1 MARDDTARENESE
14 SSLLDRRSYLK
25 LAGAAAASVA
35 AAGVS
40 SNSAK
45 AASYETIEVSAGS
58 TERIEV
64 GPGETFENKLI
75 DISADGAHFRLLTQG
90 SDWTIRNV
98 GVKGTNDD
106 QDGTK
111 ATMYLRCTDGGT
123 AVAENVYMGDGSE
136 DRVGHAAV
144 SDWENSGTV
153 KIRNFHV
160 AGWAADGMY
169 MSHAGVSE
177 SHGMG
182 ETQIESSYL
191 KNNNIE
197 NCRLGTPGSY
207 IKDSVI
213 HVEGES
219 AVSSNESGQKNPR
232 GLWFK
237 EQSGMKAVNCDI
249 KVNGSAAVMASDNGS
264 GTVKDCRID
273 GDISSSVEQV
283 NVSGSPDVSAPKGVP
298 MTAEEAASGKGGT
311 SGKDRSSSGESDSTD
326 TTTGD
331 AEQGK
336 VFQLIA
342 DEDGVADE
350 YQFTVDGSVSPQ
362 TDPSA
367 NMAEESDSVEKND
380 DGTVTVSG
388 SAMGG
393 FGDSFLV
400 TGDFVSFDLNE
411 DKWTLRYDGEEVSV
425 SDLVLPNL
433 LVIDGST
440 PNSPSSY
447 EFSVSGEAN
456 KSAAHGSVNANDS
469 AKDGSIAGQV
479 YAGTDAYRFSGE
491 ITAFSLDGPANVR
504 VEDNA

>member
-1 MARDDTARENESE
+1 MARDEMARENETE

-35 AAGVS
+35 AASAS
-40 SNSAK
+40 SGSAK
-45 AASYETIEVSAGS
+45 AASYETITVSADS
-58 TERIEV
+58 RKTIRI

-75 DISADGAHFRLLTQG
+75 DISADGAHVKILTEG
-90 SDWTIRNV
+90 SDWTFRNV
-98 GVKGTNDD
+98 GIKGTNTDRSD
-106 QDGTK
+106 TK
-111 ATMYLRCTDGGT
+111 ATLYLRCTDGGT
-123 AVAENVYMGDGSE
+123 AVAENVYMGDGSA

-144 SDWENSGTV
+144 SDWDNSGTV
-153 KIRNFHV
+153 TLRNFHV

-182 ETQIESSYL
+182 ETHVENSYL

-219 AVSSNESGQKNPR
+219 AVSANESGQKNPR

-237 EQSGMKAVNCDI
+237 EQSGMEAVNCDI
-249 KVNGSAAVMASDNGS
+249 KVDGASAVVASDSGS
-264 GTVKDCRID
+264 GTLRNCRVEGNIQ
-273 GDISSSVEQV
+273 GPVEEMQVSST
-283 NVSGSPDVSAPKGVP
+283 PDVTPPKGVP
-298 MTAEEAASGKGGT
+298 MSAEEAAAGKAST
-311 SGKDRSSSGESDSTD
+311 SGSESDSTD
-326 TTTGD
+326 TPTTESESDGG
-331 AEQGK
+331 AT
-336 VFQLIA
+336 FRLLA

-350 YQFTVDGSVSPQ
+350 YQFTVDGSVTPL

-367 NMAEESDSVEKND
+367 NMAEADDAVEPND

-393 FGDSFLV
+393 FGDSFRV
-400 TGDFVSFDLNE
+400 DGEFVSFDLDE
-411 DKWTLRYDGEEVSV
+411 RKWTLRYDGSEVAV

-433 LVIDGST
+433 LVVDGSET
-440 PNSPSSY
+440 PGAASDY
-447 EFSVSGEAN
+447 EFSVSGDVR
-456 KSAAHGSVNANDS
+456 KSPAHGSINSYDTAS
-469 AKDGSIAGQV
+469 DGTIAGRV
-479 YAGTDAYRFSGE
+479 IGGTDAFRFSGE
-491 ITAFSLDGPANVR
+491 LTGFRLDGPANVS
-504 VEDNA
+504 VVDDA